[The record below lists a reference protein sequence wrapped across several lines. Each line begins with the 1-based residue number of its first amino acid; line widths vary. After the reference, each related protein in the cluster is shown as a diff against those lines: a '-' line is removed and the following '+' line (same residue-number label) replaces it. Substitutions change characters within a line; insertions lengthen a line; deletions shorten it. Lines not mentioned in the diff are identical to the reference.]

1 MKTVDLHVHSIVS
14 DGSYKPD
21 ELAELAKA
29 QGLAAFAL
37 TDHDVID
44 GTAEAAAAAK
54 AAGVGF
60 INGME
65 LTTEFQGR
73 KLHIVCL
80 GFDPAHPAFR
90 TVYQRV
96 RAIKEGRI
104 PEMIAFIQR
113 KGVDISLAK
122 VQEFVYDGPLDR
134 YAIMRYL
141 VSLHLYDRA
150 QPLWDHYLDPAAAE
164 LGLNFSITAEEALP
178 LIHEAG
184 GATSLAH
191 FHKEI
196 GLQGLSRRE
205 QEAAPARGRG
215 RAPVPGRR
223 GRGTW
228 CRTTGSRTAFLP
240 VTPRRRHPVRPISL
254 CIALPATGR
263 SQRRARR
270 RPPSWRLRGWM
281 PMSTPCSRSRP
292 GPRLARSRQ
301 VYRSLPRRGAA
312 SDLSTSSNS
321 EGGRFLTKRDGSGQV
336 AVYATIRAE
345 RRHPCASE
353 GDPRR
358 LSSLAARLVR
368 VSGR

>member
-205 QEAAPARGRG
+205 QEAAILQLHKLGLDGMERYYPTYSEEDTDFA
-215 RAPVPGRR
+215 AYL
-223 GRGTW
+223 TQKYD
-228 CRTTGSRTAFLP
+228 L
-240 VTPRRRHPVRPISL
+240 L
-254 CIALPATGR
+254 ATGG
-263 SQRRARR
+263 SDFH
-270 RPPSWRLRGWM
+270 G
-281 PMSTPCSRSRP
+281 TNRP
-292 GPRLARSRQ
+292 GTAMGTGIEHNLSVPSALLDEVWSRC
-301 VYRSLPRRGAA
+301 R
-312 SDLSTSSNS
+312 
-321 EGGRFLTKRDGSGQV
+321 KK
-336 AVYATIRAE
+336 
-345 RRHPCASE
+345 
-353 GDPRR
+353 
-358 LSSLAARLVR
+358 
-368 VSGR
+368 

>member
-37 TDHDVID
+37 TDHDVIA
-44 GTAEAAAAAK
+44 GTDEAAAAAK
-54 AAGVGF
+54 AAGIGF

-205 QEAAPARGRG
+205 QEAAILQLHKLGLDGMERYYPTYSEEDTDFA
-215 RAPVPGRR
+215 AYL
-223 GRGTW
+223 TQKYD
-228 CRTTGSRTAFLP
+228 L
-240 VTPRRRHPVRPISL
+240 L
-254 CIALPATGR
+254 ATGG
-263 SQRRARR
+263 SDFHGTN
-270 RPPSWRLRGWM
+270 RPGTAMGTGIEHNLSVPSVFLDEV
-281 PMSTPCSRSRP
+281 RSRCKKNK
-292 GPRLARSRQ
+292 RASRNMS
-301 VYRSLPRRGAA
+301 RA
-312 SDLSTSSNS
+312 
-321 EGGRFLTKRDGSGQV
+321 GRISML
-336 AVYATIRAE
+336 
-345 RRHPCASE
+345 
-353 GDPRR
+353 
-358 LSSLAARLVR
+358 
-368 VSGR
+368 